1 MRVKNVA
8 PERVRRSIGE
18 GEETAYVYL
27 LLCGDGSY
35 YCGYT
40 VDMVRRLRA
49 HRSGKGAKY
58 TRARGPLTLVYLER
72 FASKREAMR
81 REAAIKKLSRREKE
95 ALCADAKNLVK
106 GGEDGNHL

>member
-1 MRVKNVA
+1 MRAKSEV
-8 PERVRRSIGE
+8 PEGAKSAAE

-40 VDMVRRLRA
+40 VDMERRLAA

-58 TRARGPLTLVYLER
+58 TRARGPLRLVYLER
-72 FASKREAMR
+72 LAGKGEALR
-81 REAAIKKLSRREKE
+81 REAAIKKLSRAAKE
-95 ALCADAKNLVK
+95 VLLTAPCNLVK

>member
-1 MRVKNVA
+1 MKAKCEV
-8 PERVRRSIGE
+8 PEGAQRAAE

-40 VDMVRRLRA
+40 VDVERRLTA

-72 FASKREAMR
+72 FSSKGEAMR
-81 REAAIKKLSRREKE
+81 REAAVKKLSRAAKKALLREP
-95 ALCADAKNLVK
+95 CNLVK

>member
-1 MRVKNVA
+1 MRAKSEV
-8 PERVRRSIGE
+8 PEGAVSAAE

-40 VDMVRRLRA
+40 VDMARRLAA

-58 TRARGPLTLVYLER
+58 TRARGPLTLVYLCLLYT
-72 FASKREAMR
+72 SD
-81 REAAIKKLSRREKE
+81 AAIKKLSRAAKE
-95 ALCADAKNLVK
+95 ALLTEPCNLVT

>member
-1 MRVKNVA
+1 MRAKSEV
-8 PERVRRSIGE
+8 PEGAVSAAE

-40 VDMVRRLRA
+40 VDMERRLAA

-58 TRARGPLTLVYLER
+58 TRARGPLRLVYLER
-72 FASKREAMR
+72 LAGKGEALR
-81 REAAIKKLSRREKE
+81 REAAIKKLSRAAKE
-95 ALCADAKNLVK
+95 ALLTAPCNLVK

>member
-1 MRVKNVA
+1 MRAKSEV
-8 PERVRRSIGE
+8 PEGAGSAAE

-40 VDMVRRLRA
+40 VDMERRLAA

-58 TRARGPLTLVYLER
+58 TRARGPLRLVYL
-72 FASKREAMR
+72 
-81 REAAIKKLSRREKE
+81 EAAIKKLSRAAKE
-95 ALCADAKNLVK
+95 ALLTEPCNLVK